1 MVKETELKTALGGS
15 TLGDFLI
22 SNPNCRIIINASR
35 PIKKWESGDVR
46 IIGGRTKVKRQRMS
60 DGCYVTRRG
69 RLVHDWVELD
79 DTTQSMIPNPVPP
92 KPRFSRG
99 QRIIIL
105 LDGQHE
111 AITGSSI
118 LLEHGWYT
126 SVTPLG
132 KEAIQ
137 LPEQL
142 LINYYD
148 RDW

>member
-1 MVKETELKTALGGS
+1 MT
-15 TLGDFLI
+15 
-22 SNPNCRIIINASR
+22 
-35 PIKKWESGDVR
+35 
-46 IIGGRTKVKRQRMS
+46 
-60 DGCYVTRRG
+60 YRG
-69 RLVHDWVELD
+69 RLMHDWVELD

-99 QRIIIL
+99 QRVIILL

-118 LLEHGWYT
+118 LLEYGWYT

-132 KEAIQ
+132 KKEAIL

-148 RDW
+148 RDWWEERPSSRPEGSHWLRKSEYKRKCERLETVQSKWEAEKTVRDATRKEQE